1 MFYGQDAGNPNR
13 GSPPPLVFLR
23 GLGEHQFN
31 EHPCVVSLMNYNL
44 PDDVDYIKASVGGRL
59 GADTD
64 PFTMNNESKPTGHQS
79 WSSKI
84 SRLWQADLEPGATP
98 TAMDSGGGT
107 MTIKGRRRGN
117 QGVSR
122 VPTKLEVSFNLL
134 PIQTRDQVS
143 NQYSMDKYGTGELL
157 KRGFY

>member
-1 MFYGQDAGNPNR
+1 
-13 GSPPPLVFLR
+13 
-23 GLGEHQFN
+23 
-31 EHPCVVSLMNYNL
+31 
-44 PDDVDYIKASVGGRL
+44 
-59 GADTD
+59 
-64 PFTMNNESKPTGHQS
+64 
-79 WSSKI
+79 
-84 SRLWQADLEPGATP
+84 
-98 TAMDSGGGT
+98 